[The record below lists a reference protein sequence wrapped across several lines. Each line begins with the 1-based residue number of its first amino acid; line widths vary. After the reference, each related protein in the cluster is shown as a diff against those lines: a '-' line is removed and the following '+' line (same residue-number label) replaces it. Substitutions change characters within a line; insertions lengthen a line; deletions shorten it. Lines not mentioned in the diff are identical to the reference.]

1 MKKDDS
7 ILKTTSKEG
16 LKIIVNVDLEKYEI
30 HWFEE
35 RKTNSK
41 EENHL
46 HLISSDQ
53 IEINNKVGDLSYYP
67 FCVLYNIGD
76 MIELNK

>member
-1 MKKDDS
+1 M
-7 ILKTTSKEG
+7 
-16 LKIIVNVDLEKYEI
+16 NVDLEKYEI

-35 RKTNSK
+35 RKTSK
-41 EENHL
+41 GENHL

-53 IEINNKVGDLSYYP
+53 IEINHKVGELSYYP
-67 FCVLYNIGD
+67 FCVLYNTGD